1 MRADI
6 GTNIVGSPKRKR
18 EGGGRNREMRKETEY
33 QHVVS
38 RRALRIVSEKP
49 TSPNVFTRSLCWTNL
64 LSLER
69 VLDWGPWEGCMVEN
83 NCWRWKK

>member
-6 GTNIVGSPKRKR
+6 GTNIVGSPTRKR

-38 RRALRIVSEKP
+38 RRALRIGSEKP

-69 VLDWGPWEGCMVEN
+69 VLDWGP
-83 NCWRWKK
+83 